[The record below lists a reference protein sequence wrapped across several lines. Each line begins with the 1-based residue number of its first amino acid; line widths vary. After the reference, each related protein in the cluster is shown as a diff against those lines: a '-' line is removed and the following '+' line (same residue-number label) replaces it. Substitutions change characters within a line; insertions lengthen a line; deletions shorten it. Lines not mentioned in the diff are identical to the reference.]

1 MDQFPGNSH
10 RARSRSEP
18 QKIESVTTA
27 RRPEKKK
34 KLGRQFRDSFIS
46 GNARGSAEYVVMAIV
61 LPAMRD
67 LLAETARGGID
78 RWIYGGDG
86 PSRPRRFGGLTGYSD
101 GPRVDYGSQ
110 YSNSR
115 TASRAPESHRM
126 ARRSHGRGASSDLVI
141 STREEANEVID
152 RMFDILSRYGS
163 VSVSNLCA
171 LTGVEISH
179 TDTKWG
185 WTELRGA
192 RAVPLRGGGFLLHL
206 PEPEPLG

>member
-1 MDQFPGNSH
+1 MDQFPGNSN

-27 RRPEKKK
+27 RRSGKKK
-34 KLGRQFRDSFIS
+34 KLGHQFRDSFIS
-46 GNARGSAEYVVMAIV
+46 GSARGSAEYVIIAIV
-61 LPAMRD
+61 IPAMRD

-101 GPRVDYGSQ
+101 GPQVDYQSR

-115 TASRAPESHRM
+115 PSRSHEPNM
-126 ARRSHGRGASSDLVI
+126 LSRRSRGRDVSSDLVI
-141 STREEANEVID
+141 ATREEANDVID
-152 RMFDILSRYGS
+152 RMFDILNRYGS

-171 LTGVEISH
+171 LTGVESSH

-185 WTELRGA
+185 WVQLRGA
-192 RAVPLRGGGFLLHL
+192 RAIPLSGGGFLLHL